1 MFDRLIRP
9 ACFRYTTSPPFP
21 REDLHLQSPR
31 SKRGMLLL
39 HHGGPENKKP
49 MLDFFEHGILS
60 CGRRKG
66 SLHEEGSHAQAS
78 GRIIGAARDWRGR
91 YKADAPLRRR
101 E

>member
-1 MFDRLIRP
+1 
-9 ACFRYTTSPPFP
+9 
-21 REDLHLQSPR
+21 
-31 SKRGMLLL
+31 
-39 HHGGPENKKP
+39 